1 VLFGRHG
8 EAPVPVVA
16 PRSPS
21 DAFDAAVE
29 AARMAPARLTPM
41 PVLSD
46 GAMVNGSESWRI
58 PAEDELPDLRVELVT
73 GPTGERGL
81 PGVRSG
87 DAGGSPQAAAITQSL
102 AGCLVQRWRSN

>member
-1 VLFGRHG
+1 
-8 EAPVPVVA
+8 VPVVA

-29 AARMAPARLTPM
+29 AARMALARLTPM

-73 GPTGERGL
+73 GPTGGTG
-81 PGVRSG
+81 P
-87 DAGGSPQAAAITQSL
+87 
-102 AGCLVQRWRSN
+102 AGCAIRRRWRLASGRRHHPVARRMPCAAVAL